1 MIICDISLLL
11 RIKAGSHFVLN
22 LTQVWRRS
30 LGGGGSDSMNST
42 GYPECEQPIRAREK
56 HYPPFKYVLKRV
68 IMHCRHVFIAHV
80 VTLPNG
86 PHKKK
91 MMTVI
96 QRDGAMAKRPVWLP
110 RC

>member
-1 MIICDISLLL
+1 
-11 RIKAGSHFVLN
+11 
-22 LTQVWRRS
+22 
-30 LGGGGSDSMNST
+30 
-42 GYPECEQPIRAREK
+42 
-56 HYPPFKYVLKRV
+56 
-68 IMHCRHVFIAHV
+68 MHCLYVFIAHV
-80 VTLPNG
+80 VTLPDG